1 MLEISLFG
9 GMRIVAGGRL
19 VTTVYAPRTQ
29 LLLAYLLLHRD
40 APQPRRHLAFLF
52 WPDSTEVQSR
62 TNLRRELHRL
72 RQDLPEVDR
81 CLGMAGPALWW
92 RDDAEVEL
100 DVARFEERVAAADRA
115 GGAGDRP
122 VFVASAEQAVQT
134 YRGDLLLGFYD
145 DWVTDERDRLHRACV
160 SLVDRLVGA
169 YAEVGD
175 ARAAALHARRR
186 VVLEPLEESGYAT
199 LIELEARAGDRA
211 AAVRAFHQCA
221 SMLEREL
228 GAGPAPDT
236 VAAYERALSTARQPG
251 GTAPPPEPRAAAHL
265 VGRAAEREALSAA
278 WHASGARFV
287 AIQGEAGIGKSR
299 LADWLCQSVERGGSP
314 VAVARCVAT
323 DERVALGPLSAWF
336 RHPALAAAV
345 RGLDAPWRNHALRL
359 TGDGDATASEA
370 ALSDPLS
377 SAWHRTRL
385 FEAMARAVAALPQR
399 MLLFLDDLQWCD
411 AETLDWLV
419 FLFRSSP
426 DAPVLVLTAVRV
438 EELTERTPVVT
449 TLRNLRGLRTVTDVE
464 LGPLP
469 AGEAAELAGRTL
481 GRPLEPDVAARLQR
495 ATGGFPLFVV
505 EGAELWTEL
514 VRQGR
519 LPSTVVP
526 ALPAHARA
534 VLHGRLASLST
545 ATRGL
550 LELAAV
556 LGPDF
561 SLELLAESSDL
572 DEPAMVAA
580 IDELWRRRLVRAA
593 GPASYDVSH
602 DLIRETVLEDL
613 SPPRRWLL
621 HRRAAQALELQR
633 RGTPGTAARI
643 AFHYEEAGQHD
654 RAARFHL
661 DAAAEAAQVF
671 AGEEAVHRY
680 QHALGLVTRL
690 PESPDRDRLELDA
703 RFQLVAPL
711 NAMDGYASPRL
722 EENLERAV
730 DLATRFG
737 EELRLAQCLIGLWG
751 AAFVQG
757 DVRRSVELARRAVAL
772 AQKHPELAA
781 QAEMALGGSL
791 TSQCRS
797 REGIEHFDRAAELD
811 SRRDARTTVFGF
823 RSAVMALAWRAH
835 ALWLAGRSEEAASS
849 ARAAVR
855 VAEDLHHPYSETVAH
870 AYAAITCQLRGDR
883 EGVYAHAAS
892 AARLCRTYGFGYYG
906 EWATLLRGWAGGG
919 DEGVARIRGALAQ
932 LDDAHAGAR
941 RPYYLGLLA
950 EVLISLGRRREAA
963 DTLAEAVDHARRTDD
978 RWWEPELVR
987 LRATLAP
994 VGRRRAALESALE
1007 LAQAQGSAAL
1017 EARVREALEGGKA
1030 EAPV

>member
-1 MLEISLFG
+1 MSDK
-9 GMRIVAGGRL
+9 RKVIV
-19 VTTVYAPRTQ
+19 TVAQTGNFQGKAQNP
-29 LLLAYLLLHRD
+29 
-40 APQPRRHLAFLF
+40 
-52 WPDSTEVQSR
+52 
-62 TNLRRELHRL
+62 N
-72 RQDLPEVDR
+72 LPEQPHEVIQSAYE
-81 CLGMAGPALWW
+81 CYNAG
-92 RDDAEVEL
+92 
-100 DVARFEERVAAADRA
+100 AA
-115 GGAGDRP
+115 
-122 VFVASAEQAVQT
+122 VVQ
-134 YRGDLLLGFYD
+134 
-145 DWVTDERDRLHRACV
+145 
-160 SLVDRLVGA
+160 
-169 YAEVGD
+169 
-175 ARAAALHARRR
+175 ARRR

-228 GAGPAPDT
+228 GADPAPDT
-236 VAAYERALSTARQPG
+236 VATYERALSTARQPG
-251 GTAPPPEPRAAAHL
+251 GAPPRPEPRAAAHL
-265 VGRAAEREALSAA
+265 VGRAAEREVLSEA
-278 WHASGARFV
+278 WQASDARFV

-299 LADWLCQSVERGGSP
+299 LADWLCRSVERSGSP

-323 DERVALGPLSAWF
+323 DERVALSPLSTWF

-345 RGLDAPWRNHALRL
+345 RGLDAPWQTHALRL
-359 TGDGDATASEA
+359 TGDGDTTAPGA

-385 FEAMARAVAALPQR
+385 FEALARAVAALPQR

-411 AETLDWLV
+411 AETLDWLA

-438 EELTERTPVVT
+438 EELTERRPVVL
-449 TLRNLRGLRTVTDVE
+449 TLQNLGGLGAVTDVE

-469 AGEAAELAGRTL
+469 VEEAAELAGRTL
-481 GRPLEPDVAARLQR
+481 GRALEPEVAARLHQ

-505 EGAELWTEL
+505 EGAELWTEPA
-514 VRQGR
+514 RRGQ

-526 ALPAHARA
+526 GLPAHARA

-572 DEPAMVAA
+572 DEAAMVAA
-580 IDELWRRRLVRAA
+580 IDDLWRRRLVRAA
-593 GPASYDVSH
+593 GPGSYDVSH
-602 DLIRETVLEDL
+602 DLIREAVLEAI

-621 HRRAAQALELQR
+621 HRRAAQALELQQS
-633 RGTPGTAARI
+633 GTPGTAARI

-661 DAAAEAAQVF
+661 DAAAEGAQVF

-680 QHALGLVTRL
+680 QHALALVARL
-690 PESPDRDRLELDA
+690 PESPGRDRLELDA

-711 NAMDGYASPRL
+711 NAVDGYASPRL
-722 EENLERAV
+722 QEDLERAI
-730 DLATRFG
+730 DLAMRLG

-751 AAFVQG
+751 SAFVQG
-757 DVRRSVELARRAVAL
+757 DVRRSVDLARRAVAL

-791 TSQCRS
+791 TSQCRPQ
-797 REGIEHFDRAAELD
+797 EGIEHFDRAAELD
-811 SRRDARTTVFGF
+811 TRRDARTTVFGF
-823 RSAVMALAWRAH
+823 RPVVMALAWRAH

-870 AYAAITCQLRGDR
+870 AYAAITCQLCGDR
-883 EGVYAHAAS
+883 DGVQAHAAS
-892 AARLCRTYGFGYYG
+892 AAGLCRTYGFGYYSD
-906 EWATLLRGWAGGG
+906 WATLLRSWAGGG
-919 DEGVARIRGALAQ
+919 DEGVSGIRGALAR
-932 LDDAHAGAR
+932 LEGAHAGAR

-950 EVLISLGRRREAA
+950 EVLVALGRRRDAA
-963 DTLAEAVDHARRTDD
+963 ETLAEAIDDAQRTDD

-994 VGRRRAALESALE
+994 MGSRRAELESALE
-1007 LAQAQGSAAL
+1007 LAQAHGSAAL
-1017 EARVREALEGGKA
+1017 ETRVREALEAG
-1030 EAPV
+1030 EAGAPL